1 MAQGN
6 TYRFISDGGHGWAE
20 VPIKAV
26 LAAGIRPS
34 RYSYYDPYIGMAYL
48 EEDCDMGRYF
58 DALNLGLYIDGA
70 NLPAQVF
77 KDVYIPGDCWIRDL
91 PRWSQYVNATD
102 LRI

>member
-6 TYRFISDGGHGWAE
+6 TYRYISDGGHGWAE
-20 VPIKAV
+20 IPIKAV

-34 RYSYYDPYIGMAYL
+34 RYSYYDPASGMAYL
-48 EEDCDMGRYF
+48 EEDCDLGRYI
-58 DALNLGLYIDGA
+58 NGA

-91 PRWSQYVNATD
+91 PRWSQYIHSID
-102 LRI
+102 HRL